1 MMKRT
6 QRYADTA
13 NRTVRYI
20 ATITIAGTLL
30 MAALIVLAAKAHAER
45 ADIYGGAAGTE
56 TIHQC
61 GWVPTTRMDY
71 LKGNSRN
78 TLIVQRKL
86 SEMGYYRG
94 ALDGQNGPLTKSAIR
109 KFQAEN
115 GHQLVDGIVGIE
127 TSAGIAYNT
136 HPSPWVRG
144 CRRPYNSEVVLRYYP
159 RW

>member
-1 MMKRT
+1 MNQTRS
-6 QRYADTA
+6 YAQTA
-13 NRTVRYI
+13 NRLVRYM
-20 ATITIAGTLL
+20 ATIVIAGTLL
-30 MAALIVLAAKAHAER
+30 VAALIVLMAKAHA
-45 ADIYGGAAGTE
+45 AGDVYGGTTGTQ
-56 TIHQC
+56 TIHHC
-61 GWVPTTRMDY
+61 GWVPTERIDF
-71 LKGNSRN
+71 LKNNSRN

-86 SEMGYYRG
+86 ANLGYYRG

-136 HPSPWVRG
+136 HPSRWVQG
-144 CRRPYNSEVVLRYYP
+144 CRRPYNNEVVLRYYP

>member
-1 MMKRT
+1 MT
-6 QRYADTA
+6 QTRSYAQTA
-13 NRTVRYI
+13 NRMVRYM
-20 ATITIAGTLL
+20 ATVVIAGTL
-30 MAALIVLAAKAHAER
+30 MIAALIVLSAKAR
-45 ADIYGGAAGTE
+45 AGGYDVYGGAAGTQ
-56 TIHQC
+56 TVHQC
-61 GWVPTTRMDY
+61 GWVPTERIDF
-71 LKGNSRN
+71 LKNNPRN

-86 SEMGYYRG
+86 ANLGYYRG
-94 ALDGQNGPLTKSAIR
+94 ALDGQNGPITKAAIR